1 LFNSQ
6 GFLNWTHVPANV
18 NIVNITV
25 PEDKKIY
32 QFAISAN
39 GENTSSGLSWAVC
52 TAIHNKGLGKMKN
65 VWVNKVGSE
74 FIEVGWKLECSD
86 RIGLV
91 IGYNIS
97 YCPTVSPENRTCRGN
112 FIMNFLLSFVL

>member
-1 LFNSQ
+1 
-6 GFLNWTHVPANV
+6 VPANV
-18 NIVNITV
+18 NIVNITT

-32 QFAISAN
+32 QFAIAAN
-39 GENTSSGLSWAVC
+39 AENSSSGLSWAVC

-65 VWVNKVGSE
+65 VWVNKIGSQ

-91 IGYNIS
+91 VGYNIS
-97 YCPTVSPENRTCRGN
+97 YCPIVSSVNRTCRGKN
-112 FIMNFLLSFVL
+112 ARILVYY